1 MTISTKYDIGDMV
14 WFMYDNIC
22 VLKKVENINIDVY
35 HKYVQYMFDENSIW
49 LSEKHLFSTKEEL
62 LKSLQ

>member
-14 WFMYDNIC
+14 WFMYNNIC
-22 VLKKVENINIDVY
+22 ILKKVENINIDVY

-62 LKSLQ
+62 LKSL

>member
-22 VLKKVENINIDVY
+22 VLKKVENILIDVDNMY
-35 HKYVQYMFDENSIW
+35 IQYVFDGNNIW

-62 LKSLQ
+62 LKSL

>member
-14 WFMYDNIC
+14 WFMYNNIC

-62 LKSLQ
+62 LKSL

>member
-1 MTISTKYDIGDMV
+1 MTISTKYNIGDTV
-14 WFMYDNIC
+14 WFMHDNKC
-22 VLKKVENINIDVY
+22 VSKKVENINIDVY

-62 LKSLQ
+62 LKSL

>member
-14 WFMYDNIC
+14 WFMHDNIC
-22 VLKKVENINIDVY
+22 VLKKVENINIDVCHMY
-35 HKYVQYMFDENSIW
+35 IQYMFDGNDIW

-62 LKSLQ
+62 LKSL

>member
-22 VLKKVENINIDVY
+22 VLKKIENINIDVY

-62 LKSLQ
+62 LKSL

>member
-22 VLKKVENINIDVY
+22 VLKIVENINIDVY

-62 LKSLQ
+62 LKSL

>member
-22 VLKKVENINIDVY
+22 VLKKVENIKIDVCDMY
-35 HKYVQYMFDENSIW
+35 IQYIFDGNEIW

-62 LKSLQ
+62 LKSL

>member
-22 VLKKVENINIDVY
+22 VLKKVENINIDVCNMY
-35 HKYVQYMFDENSIW
+35 IQYMFDGNDIW
-49 LSEKHLFSTKEEL
+49 LSEKHLYSTKEEL
-62 LKSLQ
+62 LKSL

>member
-35 HKYVQYMFDENSIW
+35 HKYVQYMLDENSIW

-62 LKSLQ
+62 LKSL

>member
-1 MTISTKYDIGDMV
+1 MGIKTKYNIGDMV

-62 LKSLQ
+62 LKSL

>member
-14 WFMYDNIC
+14 WFMYDYIC

-35 HKYVQYMFDENSIW
+35 HNYVQYMFDENSIW

-62 LKSLQ
+62 LKSL

>member
-14 WFMYDNIC
+14 WFMHDNIC
-22 VLKKVENINIDVY
+22 VLKKVENINIDVCHMY
-35 HKYVQYMFDENSIW
+35 IQYMFDENSIW

-62 LKSLQ
+62 LKSL

>member
-1 MTISTKYDIGDMV
+1 MTVSTKYDIGDMV

-22 VLKKVENINIDVY
+22 VLKKIENINIDVY

-62 LKSLQ
+62 LKSL

>member
-14 WFMYDNIC
+14 WFMYNNIC

-35 HKYVQYMFDENSIW
+35 HKYVQYMFDENCIW

-62 LKSLQ
+62 LKSL

>member
-14 WFMYDNIC
+14 WFMYNNIC

-35 HKYVQYMFDENSIW
+35 RKYVQYMFDENSIW

-62 LKSLQ
+62 LKSL

>member
-1 MTISTKYDIGDMV
+1 MTVSTKYDIGDMV

-62 LKSLQ
+62 LKSL

>member
-14 WFMYDNIC
+14 WFMYNNIC

-35 HKYVQYMFDENSIW
+35 HKYVQYMFDENSIR

-62 LKSLQ
+62 LKSL

>member
-62 LKSLQ
+62 LKSL

>member
-1 MTISTKYDIGDMV
+1 MEIKTKYNIGEMV

-62 LKSLQ
+62 LKSL

>member
-49 LSEKHLFSTKEEL
+49 LSEKHLYSTKEEL
-62 LKSLQ
+62 LKSL

>member
-14 WFMYDNIC
+14 WFIYDNIC

-62 LKSLQ
+62 LKSL